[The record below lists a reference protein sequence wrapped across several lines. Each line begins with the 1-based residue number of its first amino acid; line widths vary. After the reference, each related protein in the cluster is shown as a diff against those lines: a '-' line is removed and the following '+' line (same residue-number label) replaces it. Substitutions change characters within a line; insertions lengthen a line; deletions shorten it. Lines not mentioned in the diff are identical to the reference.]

1 LIALQTISNYE
12 QRKRMKPLTRL
23 MLVIAMVGAM
33 LSSIVGAAGAQTADS
48 AYIAAVNGA
57 SADAVAV
64 TAGSEAIATD
74 LAYAA
79 DGVGTTV
86 PAGTYDIAFTGG
98 TVDSVATGVDA
109 SVGTASTV
117 VSGFGLD
124 ADTAAAYPID
134 ITPIDAGMAKIT
146 VWNATAAPVM
156 VSLNGEAAVS
166 VESGAGTGWTTY
178 AAGTSVPVDID
189 GIVVDVATPEDS
201 YTDVF
206 AVNDGAAA
214 VAVSVVASMTDL
226 IIAIAPPAAG
236 DVAVPDVVNQT
247 EADATSAITGLGLV
261 AGTTEAPDETVPVGS
276 VVSQDPSAG
285 TMVAAG
291 STVNIVV
298 STGPDAPATIP
309 VPDVTGQSAADAQAA
324 LEAEGFVVTVTE
336 QPSADIEA
344 GLVIST
350 NPVAGTE
357 VAPGTSVEMIVSSG
371 QEDVVVPDFSGMSM
385 EDAAAAAEA
394 AGLTITFVEDADN
407 PDPDGVVIDQDPAAG
422 TTVAGGSEV
431 VAQLSPDLGTPWS
444 IVTLDENRQM
454 TVTGVGLLPG
464 STVELSIVDT
474 DLTESVAVQDDGTW
488 TAKFDLSDVE
498 NDTEFLLVQG
508 TAADT
513 SDYEATFKIPAAGQS
528 TEVATEEAVADDGG
542 FPVWG
547 WILLGLGLIA
557 IVLLIVRM
565 VTGGSDDTPAE
576 SPEA

>member
-1 LIALQTISNYE
+1 
-12 QRKRMKPLTRL
+12 MKTLTRL
-23 MLVIAMVGAM
+23 TLVIAMVGAM
-33 LSSIVGAAGAQTADS
+33 LSSIVGAAGAQTADT
-48 AYIAAVNGA
+48 AYLAAVNGA
-57 SADAVAV
+57 STDPVAVA
-64 TAGSEAIATD
+64 AGTEAIASD

-86 PAGTYDIAFTGG
+86 PAGTYDVAFTGG
-98 TVDSVATGVDA
+98 TVDSQAAGVDA
-109 SVGTASTV
+109 SAGTASTV

-124 ADTAAAYPID
+124 ANTATAYPID
-134 ITPIDAGMAKIT
+134 IAPIDAGMAKIT

-156 VSLNGEAAVS
+156 VSVNGDAAVS
-166 VESGAGTGWTTY
+166 VEPGAGTGGTAY

-189 GIVVDVATPEDS
+189 GVIVDVTTPEDS

-206 AVNDGAAA
+206 AVNDGATAA
-214 VAVSVVASMTDL
+214 VAASVVASMTEL
-226 IIAIAPPAAG
+226 INTIAPPAAG

-247 EADATSAITGLGLV
+247 EADANSAITGLGLV
-261 AGTTEAPDETVPVGS
+261 AGATEAPDEAVPAGN
-276 VVSQDPSAG
+276 VVSQDPAAG

-309 VPDVTGQSAADAQAA
+309 VPDVAGQSAADAQAA
-324 LEAEGFVVTVTE
+324 LEAEGFVVTATE

-350 NPVAGTE
+350 NPGAGTE
-357 VAPGTSVEMIVSSG
+357 VAPGTSVEIIVSSG

-385 EDAAAAAEA
+385 QDATAAAEA

-407 PDPDGVVIDQDPAAG
+407 PDPEGVVIDQDPNAG

-431 VAQLSPDLGTPWS
+431 IAQLSPDLGTPWS

-464 STVELSIVDT
+464 STVTLSIVDT

-508 TAADT
+508 TASDT
-513 SDYEATFKIPAAGQS
+513 SDYEATFKIPAVGES
-528 TEVATEEAVADDGG
+528 TEVPTEEVVEDDGG
-542 FPVWG
+542 LPVWA
-547 WILLGLGLIA
+547 WVLLGLGLIA

-565 VTGGSDDTPAE
+565 VTGGSEDTPAE
-576 SPEA
+576 TPEG